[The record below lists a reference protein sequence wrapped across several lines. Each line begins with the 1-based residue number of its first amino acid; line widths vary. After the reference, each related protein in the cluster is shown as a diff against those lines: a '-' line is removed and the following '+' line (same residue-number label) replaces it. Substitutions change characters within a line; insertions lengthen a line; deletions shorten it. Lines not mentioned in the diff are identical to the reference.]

1 MGILLCCVD
10 KGRSR
15 RSAGSCSYYL
25 AVLLMICST
34 RLESASSMENT
45 WLAEAT
51 TGGGRELEKR

>member
-1 MGILLCCVD
+1 MCCVD